1 MEDATSKLS
10 PSHQGILFAHA
21 YGLEKLAE
29 VAGRRLLRLRNPWG
43 RGEWSGAWGDES
55 AEWTSELLLQVQTE
69 QACTQRIT
77 TPLPPSLPPSLP
89 LSLPYSLLTCS
100 TALYCLL
107 CTQLEYEFADDG
119 TFWME
124 LTDFMRMFNTVYTAR
139 LFGPTTLVS
148 VNGGGGNGGGG
159 GGDGGVEWCRQ
170 YIQGKWTDTNSGGSP
185 KHSTWRN
192 NPCVLVT
199 VEKDMC
205 AYVLLSQPDPRSGGS
220 VDGTNMIPA
229 IGFVLTRRDAI
240 PLLTAAAHESSSN
253 GSGKSFSK
261 LPSKSIVIKGLPLRS
276 ERDIGSSGGEHMISA
291 GQYLLIPFTGKSS
304 HQPAQLCKHA
314 APPSLTSPLAP
325 SLLYPT
331 LQAIPVLY
339 PPSQ

>member
-1 MEDATSKLS
+1 MHTAWRSSLRSQGGVCYAYVTHGVGVSGPVRGVMNLRSGRRSCYCRSEGTSK
-10 PSHQGILFAHA
+10 
-21 YGLEKLAE
+21 
-29 VAGRRLLRLRNPWG
+29 
-43 RGEWSGAWGDES
+43 
-55 AEWTSELLLQVQTE
+55 
-69 QACTQRIT
+69 QRTT
-77 TPLPPSLPPSLP
+77 TPLPPSL
-89 LSLPYSLLTCS
+89 LSLDLVCRSLLL
-100 TALYCLL
+100 AV
-107 CTQLEYEFADDG
+107 TQLEYEFADDG

-124 LTDFMRMFNTVYTAR
+124 LNDFMRMFNTVYTAR

-148 VNGGGGNGGGG
+148 VSGGGGGSGGGV

-220 VDGTNMIPA
+220 GDGTSMIPA

-240 PLLTAAAHESSSN
+240 TPAAADESSSN

-276 ERDIGSSGGEHMISA
+276 ERDIGSSGGEHMLSA
-291 GQYLLIPFTGKSS
+291 GQYLLIPFTGTKAASQHS
-304 HQPAQLCKHA
+304 KHA

-331 LQAIPVLY
+331 LQAIPVPY
-339 PPSQ
+339 PPSR